1 MTIAMMDE
9 GGEFVVEGG
18 RGGDDDAGDR
28 GIGQDIGRGGG
39 DGDVRVGL
47 GHVIADGLGLPA
59 KALRIEAKVEGRPAV
74 FYDQDG
80 ATLCAC
86 AVDSDHWR
94 QARAT
99 AATASAID
107 KARTNF

>member
-1 MTIAMMDE
+1 MRHSSLTP
-9 GGEFVVEGG
+9 
-18 RGGDDDAGDR
+18 RG
-28 GIGQDIGRGGG
+28 
-39 DGDVRVGL
+39 RVGL
-47 GHVIADGLGLPA
+47 AARHPGVIADGLGLPVE
-59 KALRIEAKVEGRPAV
+59 ALRIEAKVEGRPC